1 MNRAS
6 LWSRVLGW
14 LQLAAGVAIVAVI
27 LFLWKLV
34 REIFQIDE
42 VPALSFLVWVFVAIA
57 ALPTFFSGL
66 FTILFANA
74 VEQAEQGVRN
84 QQKIVLRILM
94 ALAGLWSAGVVG
106 FAGLSVPP
114 VSLFSL
120 LSLITAG
127 LAIMGPDWT
136 ADLFAPKENQP

>member
-66 FTILFANA
+66 F
-74 VEQAEQGVRN
+74 
-84 QQKIVLRILM
+84 
-94 ALAGLWSAGVVG
+94 
-106 FAGLSVPP
+106 
-114 VSLFSL
+114 
-120 LSLITAG
+120 
-127 LAIMGPDWT
+127 
-136 ADLFAPKENQP
+136 